1 MRYSLRMKFI
11 CLLCDTELVGSDGET
26 MHPGDP
32 NYGRTLS
39 CPNIECSA
47 QEVMGHGD
55 NDKQAFEIIKQ
66 KYHKD

>member
-1 MRYSLRMKFI
+1 MRYSVRMKFI
-11 CLLCDTELVGSDGET
+11 CPLCDAEFVGTDGET

-32 NYGRTLS
+32 NYGRTLA
-39 CPNIECSA
+39 CPNTDCPA

-55 NDKQAFEIIKQ
+55 NDKQAFEVIKQ